1 VTINLPYSPEAEK
14 ALLGAILLDNSNLD
28 RLLSVLNEEHF
39 YLEAHRLLLKEM
51 VELSRRG
58 EFDLVILTESL
69 KRKGLLSKVGGAQY
83 VASLVDGVAPEQ
95 DLGPYIDVVLEDYK
109 KRKIVEEIERIKDK
123 IGTDLESAD
132 EVVSELEEKLL
143 SITGEVPRGFFPI
156 EEAGDEALEFAEAA
170 RKSTSAI
177 TGVRSGLPD
186 LDHATTGF
194 HKGELIIIAGRP
206 GMGKTALGLTIAL
219 NAATKSSENP
229 EPVPVAF
236 FSLEMSRLQLGM
248 RLLSIKA
255 QVPMERIRSGT
266 ITREEMDKLI
276 RAQEEISRLPIYV
289 DTTPG
294 LSTAELMARARR
306 IKKEKNI
313 GLILVDYLQLMRV
326 PWAKDNR
333 VAEVSIIS
341 SSLKELAKNLNVPVI
356 ALSQLNREP
365 ERRHALPRPRLSDLR
380 ESGTLEQDADTV
392 LLLYRD
398 EYYDEDP
405 SPANKGVAE
414 IIIAK
419 QRSGPQGITVLVY
432 FNERFTEFVG
442 LAEEGKR
449 RYREYM
455 ERVRESRFRRR
466 RRSEP

>member
-1 VTINLPYSPEAEK
+1 MTINLPYSPEAER

-28 RLLSVLNEEHF
+28 RVLSVLSQDHF
-39 YLEAHRLLLKEM
+39 YLEAHRLILKEM
-51 VELSRRG
+51 EDLSRRG
-58 EFDLVILTESL
+58 EFDLIILTEAL

-83 VASLVDGVAPEQ
+83 IASLVDGVAPQQ
-95 DLGPYIDVVLEDYK
+95 DLTPYIEVVLEDYK
-109 KRKIVEEIERIKDK
+109 KRRIIEEIEKIKKK

-132 EVVSELEEKLL
+132 LAVSELEEKLL
-143 SITGEVPRGFFPI
+143 SITGDIPRGFFHI

-170 RKSTSAI
+170 RQDTGLV
-177 TGVRSGLPD
+177 TGVRSGLSD
-186 LDHATTGF
+186 LDRVTTGF

-219 NAATKSSENP
+219 NAATRSREKDP
-229 EPVPVAF
+229 EPVAVAF

-248 RLLSIKA
+248 RLLSIKSGVA
-255 QVPMERIRSGT
+255 MEDIRSGN
-266 ITREEMDKLI
+266 INREDMDKLI
-276 RAQEEISRLPIYV
+276 RAQEKLAKLPIYV

-294 LSTAELMARARR
+294 LTTAELMARARK
-306 IKKEKNI
+306 IKKERNV
-313 GLILVDYLQLMRV
+313 GLIVVDYLQLMRV
-326 PWAKDNR
+326 PWARDNR
-333 VAEVSIIS
+333 VAEVSVIS
-341 SSLKELAKNLNVPVI
+341 SSLKELAKNLDVPVI

-398 EYYDEDP
+398 DYYDEEP
-405 SPANKGVAE
+405 TAANKGVAE
-414 IIIAK
+414 IIVAK
-419 QRSGPQGITVLVY
+419 QRSGPQGITVLV
-432 FNERFTEFVG
+432 FFDKKFTEFVD
-442 LAEEGKR
+442 LEVEAQV

-466 RRSEP
+466 RRTE

>member
-1 VTINLPYSPEAEK
+1 MTINLPYSPEAEK

>member
-1 VTINLPYSPEAEK
+1 MTINLPYSPEAER
-14 ALLGAILLDNSNLD
+14 ALLGAVLLDNSNLD
-28 RLLSVLNEEHF
+28 RVLSVLNEEHF

-58 EFDLVILTESL
+58 EFDLVILIESL

-95 DLGPYIDVVLEDYK
+95 DLSPYIDVVLEDYK
-109 KRKIVEEIERIKDK
+109 KRRIIEEIERIKDK

-132 EVVSELEEKLL
+132 EVVSELEEKLI

-219 NAATKSSENP
+219 NAATRTNENP

-255 QVPMERIRSGT
+255 RVPMERIRSGT
-266 ITREEMDKLI
+266 ITKDELDKLI
-276 RAQEEISRLPIYV
+276 KAQEEISKLPIYV

-306 IKKEKNI
+306 IKKEKDI

-326 PWAKDNR
+326 PWARDNR

-341 SSLKELAKNLNVPVI
+341 SSLKELAKNLDVPVI

-398 EYYDEDP
+398 EYYDDEP
-405 SPANKGVAE
+405 SEANKGVAE

-432 FNERFTEFVG
+432 FNEKYTEFVA

-449 RYREYM
+449 RYKEYM

-466 RRSEP
+466 RRLEQ